1 MVELLELKLRI
12 LLNSIKHPTRPLKK
26 LLFSCMGV
34 IFLVGIYFWIRR
46 ILTYIV
52 SVPLIGEAV
61 LIRFLSLM
69 IFISGGVAVLS
80 SLLAAISTIYTTE
93 EMKLLIPFPF
103 SGRSLYGA
111 KILETA
117 FYADWMII
125 IIAVPFAF
133 AWNSIYSMNFLQI
146 VLAGISLL
154 VFLLT
159 MSFLG
164 IFLAAIFA
172 FIFPSQKIRDGAV
185 VIFAVLF
192 GSIFFYLK
200 ALEPEFIFHAD
211 GFENF
216 FQYLSRL
223 QMPGTLLEPFQ
234 WVSRLFLAISQKSY
248 GDVFTL
254 LTVLF
259 GLFLLAGI
267 ICFAFGSRY
276 FIRTCGKIR
285 ASGGFSGVYKT
296 RIPLA
301 PLKNSLMGPALR
313 AVLKWREKTLF
324 FRNSEQLSQV
334 TILIVLTAIYL
345 FSIYKAPL
353 GDMPRVQE
361 LLTFLNIGGIGLI
374 LTAAALRFIF
384 SSVCLDGRFLWF
396 LFSSPLSFNEI
407 LKAKMAVFTKP
418 MVFMGFVLG
427 VLSGYCFKVSL
438 FVIITTSFITA
449 LIGFVIAQ
457 LAFYFAVS
465 YPEYRTDNI
474 SQIESSYGGLVFM
487 ITGIFYVVSV
497 LAILAYPA
505 HWYLMGRIFKT
516 AVPLRLVLVFTSL
529 FFLDNFIFSYIPRAR
544 ALSIFKSR
552 EHRNLVAERQ

>member
-1 MVELLELKLRI
+1 
-12 LLNSIKHPTRPLKK
+12 
-26 LLFSCMGV
+26 
-34 IFLVGIYFWIRR
+34 VGIYFWIKR

-93 EMKLLIPFPF
+93 ELKLLISFPF
-103 SGRSLYGA
+103 SGRSLYGV

-125 IIAVPFAF
+125 VIAVPFAF

-146 VLAGISLL
+146 ILAGISLII
-154 VFLLT
+154 FLLT

-164 IFLAAIFA
+164 IFLAAVFA
-172 FIFPSQKIRDGAV
+172 FIFPSRKIRDGAV
-185 VIFAVLF
+185 VIFAALF

-200 ALEPEFIFHAD
+200 ALEPEFIFHTHAV
-211 GFENF
+211 ENF

-223 QMPGTLLEPFQ
+223 RMPGTLLGPFQ

-254 LTVLF
+254 FSVL
-259 GLFLLAGI
+259 LVIFLLAGI
-267 ICFAFGSRY
+267 VCFTFGSEY
-276 FIRTCGKIR
+276 FIHTCGKIT
-285 ASGGFSGVYKT
+285 ASGGLSGFYKA

-301 PLKNSLMGPALR
+301 AR
-313 AVLKWREKTLF
+313 AMLKWREKTLF

-353 GDMPRVQE
+353 VGLPRVQE
-361 LLTFLNIGGIGLI
+361 LLTFLNIGGVGLI

-384 SSVCLDGRFLWF
+384 SGVCLDGRFLWF
-396 LFSSPLSFNEI
+396 LFSSPLSSKEI

-418 MVFMGFVLG
+418 MIFMGFVLG
-427 VLSGYCFKVSL
+427 ALSGYCFRAPL
-438 FVIITTSFITA
+438 FVIIATSVVTA
-449 LIGFVIAQ
+449 LMGFVIAQ

-497 LAILAYPA
+497 LAILASPA

-516 AVPLRLVLVFTSL
+516 GVPVRWVLIFTSL
-529 FFLDNFIFSYIPRAR
+529 FFLDNFIFSFIPRAR